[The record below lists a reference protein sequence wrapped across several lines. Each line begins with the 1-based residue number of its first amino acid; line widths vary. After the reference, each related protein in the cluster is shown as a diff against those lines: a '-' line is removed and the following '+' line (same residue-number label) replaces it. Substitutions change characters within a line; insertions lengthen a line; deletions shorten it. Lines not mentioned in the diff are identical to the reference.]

1 MGTALRGVLSV
12 DERVVFLAILVGMR
26 KGYLNVFALHV
37 DDRVEAVVGHVVGEQ
52 VFQTVARKDAAAIED
67 DGQSGVQIGIVT
79 EHRFHDVIVEL
90 VVLEQCFTVVGL
102 EIDVSTILVVGLT
115 RFVVGEHTTFEVEFA
130 HLSVAERLYFEMTA
144 QEVHG
149 LHAYA
154 IQSHRLLEGLRIVL
168 TTSVQLAYGF
178 DELALRDA
186 SAIVA
191 H

>member
-1 MGTALRGVLSV
+1 MLSV
-12 DERVVFLAILVGMR
+12 DERMVFLAILIGMR

-67 DGQSGVQIGIVT
+67 DGQSGVQIGIVA
-79 EHRFHDVIVEL
+79 EHRFHDVVVEL
-90 VVLEQCFTVVGL
+90 VVLEQCFAVVGL

-115 RFVVGEHTTFEVEFA
+115 CLVVGEHTTFEVEFA
-130 HLSVAERLYFEMTA
+130 HLSVTERLHFEVAA

-154 IQSHRLLEGLRIVL
+154 IQSHRLLESLRIVL